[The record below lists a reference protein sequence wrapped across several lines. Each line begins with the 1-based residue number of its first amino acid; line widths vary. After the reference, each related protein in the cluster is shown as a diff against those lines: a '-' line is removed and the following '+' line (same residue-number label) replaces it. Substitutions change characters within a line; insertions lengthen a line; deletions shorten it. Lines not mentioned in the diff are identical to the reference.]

1 MIDAAML
8 GRRLKVM
15 REKRGLNQQAVAEA
29 LGIPRTALTKIE
41 TATRSVSTLELAGF
55 ADMFGVAP
63 ASLLSDQ
70 DDTKEELFIALS
82 RVLPELEES
91 SSFAA
96 AVRRIV
102 VLCQEGVALKTL
114 LGQRHKPDIPSYDV
128 AVGTTADAIWQAETV
143 AGEERRRL
151 GLGNAPASNL
161 ASLFAAEGIW
171 IASAEL
177 PDDLS
182 GLFVNHPEVGLAI
195 LVNDGHREVRRRF
208 AFAHE
213 YAHALFDRADIV
225 SATRRANASTLVEKR
240 ANAFAAAFLM
250 PADGVLEQLRQLDK
264 GHPSKLSQ
272 AIFDVANN
280 SMSDTEVRPAAGS
293 QTITFQDVSFIARHF
308 MVSYEAA
315 AWRLRSLNRLSHTEA
330 QSLVALRDIGRHYL
344 KLLDFGEVVDD
355 AIRDAPRPPWEHEAE
370 LRSHLIRLA
379 MEAYRRQD
387 ISASRL
393 RELAVMLSLPV
404 EELVALAEAARSAQ

>member
-1 MIDAAML
+1 MFDAAML
-8 GRRLKVM
+8 GRRLKAM
-15 REKRGLNQQAVAEA
+15 REKRGLSQQAVAEG

-41 TATRSVSTLELAGF
+41 TATRSVSTLELARF
-55 ADMFGVAP
+55 ADMFGIAP
-63 ASLLSDQ
+63 ASLISDQ
-70 DDTKEELFIALS
+70 GETREELFATLA
-82 RVLPELEES
+82 RVLPEFERSGPLGGV
-91 SSFAA
+91 
-96 AVRRIV
+96 VRRMV
-102 VLCQEGVALKTL
+102 SLCQEGVALKTL

-128 AVGTTADAIWQAETV
+128 AVGTTAEAIWQAETV
-143 AGEERRRL
+143 AAAERRRL
-151 GLGNAPASNL
+151 GLGNAPVSNL
-161 ASLFAAEGIW
+161 AKLFSAEGIW

-182 GLFVNHPEVGLAI
+182 GLFINHPDVGQAI
-195 LVNDGHREVRRRF
+195 LVNNGHREVRRRF

-213 YAHALFDRADIV
+213 YAHALFDRADV
-225 SATRRANASTLVEKR
+225 VAVTQRSNASALMEKR

-250 PADGVLEQLRQLDK
+250 PGDGVIEQLRQLDK

-293 QTITFQDVSFIARHF
+293 QIITFQDVAFIARHF

-330 QSLVALRDIGRHYL
+330 QGLVALRDVGRHYL

-355 AIRDAPRPPWEHEAE
+355 SVRDAPRPSWEPEEE
-370 LRSHLIRLA
+370 LRSQLIRLA

-387 ISASRL
+387 ISADRL
-393 RELAVMLSLPV
+393 RAFAAMLALPV
-404 EELVALAEAARSAQ
+404 DELVALAEAARVAQ